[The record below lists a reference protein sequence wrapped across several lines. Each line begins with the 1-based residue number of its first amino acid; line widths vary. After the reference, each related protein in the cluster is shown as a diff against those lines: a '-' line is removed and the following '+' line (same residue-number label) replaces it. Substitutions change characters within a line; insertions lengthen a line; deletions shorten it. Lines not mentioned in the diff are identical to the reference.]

1 LGWNGMGRDVSPTRM
16 LILLIKKEV
25 CPKLRE
31 MCQPRGSGEEG
42 EEVVRAANKTAV
54 ARGGVGSGG

>member
-1 LGWNGMGRDVSPTRM
+1 M